1 MHSDVAIKGQSYMIA
16 WTARTFTI
24 LFFEVNPAK
33 DGQILTSGL
42 FFLLSPKLEKKNY
55 FFSSG
60 IKRQVQK
67 KYLLLRSFC

>member
-1 MHSDVAIKGQSYMIA
+1 MIA

-33 DGQILTSGL
+33 DGQILTSRF
-42 FFLLSPKLEKKNY
+42 FFLLSPKLDFIL
-55 FFSSG
+55 FFFPSG

-67 KYLLLRSFC
+67 KYLLLRSSC

>member
-1 MHSDVAIKGQSYMIA
+1 MIA
-16 WTARTFTI
+16 WTARTFII
-24 LFFEVNPAK
+24 LFFEVNPGK
-33 DGQILTSGL
+33 DGQILTSGF
-42 FFLLSPKLEKKNY
+42 FFLLSPKLDFIL